1 MLYILDCSCTCTDDG
16 FVQYTVSTQIES
28 GVMQLIVEH
37 VAITMETMSHD
48 PHVTHWGCKVFA
60 HAASNG
66 ETLGFSSSWF
76 LPYIAFHMH
85 IRTCM
90 YMFV

>member
-1 MLYILDCSCTCTDDG
+1 MQILSN
-16 FVQYTVSTQIES
+16 TVSTQIES

-48 PHVTHWGCKVFA
+48 PHVIHWGCKVFA

-66 ETLGFSSSWF
+66 ETLN
-76 LPYIAFHMH
+76 L
-85 IRTCM
+85 
-90 YMFV
+90 